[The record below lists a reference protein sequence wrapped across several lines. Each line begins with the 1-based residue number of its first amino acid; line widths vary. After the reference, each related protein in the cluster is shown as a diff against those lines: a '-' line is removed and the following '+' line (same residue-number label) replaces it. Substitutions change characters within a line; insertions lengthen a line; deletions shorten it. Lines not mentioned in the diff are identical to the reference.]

1 MAFTSLFAS
10 SATVSAATADDNT
23 TEPQGEEVLN
33 TCDKLPEFKGSM
45 MQWLYQN
52 LKYPEEA
59 VKNNIEGRVIVRFVV
74 GKNGKIYNPE
84 VVRSIHPALDA
95 EAVRVI
101 KAMPEWTPGLKDGK
115 AVNVKYTIPVSF
127 KLQGKEQPKK

>member
-1 MAFTSLFAS
+1 M
-10 SATVSAATADDNT
+10 
-23 TEPQGEEVLN
+23 LN